1 MAITK
6 VTPVPEKITQLRA
19 ALDDRFAKKIWMYTM
34 NHDGTITLQTVM
46 DGILRDIVRTLE
58 REGFITG

>member
-6 VTPVPEKITQLRA
+6 ITPVPEKITQLRA
-19 ALDDRFAKKIWMYTM
+19 ALDDRFTTKIWMYTM
-34 NHDGTITLQTVM
+34 NHDGTLTLQAVM

>member
-6 VTPVPEKITQLRA
+6 VTPVHEKLPQLRK

-34 NHDGTITLQTVM
+34 NYDGTITLQTVM
-46 DGILRDIVRTLE
+46 DGILWDIVQTLE
-58 REGFITG
+58 REGLITG